1 MEIALFAA
9 HNVGKEIAEI
19 FAEFNDVPAFLVLDS
34 LDKEGLNSKIIE
46 ASGVVPERV
55 FYSESLDKEYT
66 LSRLRAVGCDLAILA
81 WWPYILKRK
90 IIQIPHMGI
99 LNTHPSLLPYNRGK
113 HYNFWTLVEDTPFGV
128 TLHWVDEDVDAGD
141 IAFQERIEKTW
152 EDTGETLYYR
162 AQREIVKLFQ
172 RKYVEIKRGNI
183 PRIRQQH
190 KQETFHRSGEIDNAS
205 RIEIDNSY
213 KARDLLNILRARTF
227 PPYPGAWF
235 IESGERYEIRIK
247 ITKK

>member
-19 FAEFNDVPAFLVLDS
+19 FARFNDVPAFLVLDS
-34 LDKEGLNSKIIE
+34 LDKEGVNSNIIRT
-46 ASGVVPERV
+46 SGVLSERI
-55 FYSESLDKEYT
+55 FYSESLDKECT

-90 IIQIPHMGI
+90 IIEIPRMGI
-99 LNTHPSLLPYNRGK
+99 LNTHPSLLPYNPGK
-113 HYNFWTLVEDTPFGV
+113 HYNFWTIVEDTPFGV

-152 EDTGETLYYR
+152 EDTGETLYYK
-162 AQREIVKLFQ
+162 AQKEIVKLFQ
-172 RKYVEIKRGNI
+172 RKYVEIRRGNI

-190 KQETFHRSGEIDNAS
+190 EQGIFHRSEEIDNAS
-205 RIEIDNSY
+205 RIEIDNNY

-227 PPYPGAWF
+227 PPHPGAWF
-235 IESGERYEIRIK
+235 VENGERYEIRIK
-247 ITKK
+247 VTKK